1 MNNQELFEE
10 SKKVL
15 VGGVNSPVRA
25 ISPYPFF
32 VSKGEGARLGGGTDQ
47 FSK

>member
-1 MNNQELFEE
+1 MKNENLFNE

-32 VSKGEGARLGGGTDQ
+32 VEKGEGAKLFDE
-47 FSK
+47 S